1 MASEKKMR
9 KLSKRLHGP
18 RCTGYFM
25 KSTSKFHHGGFYN
38 PSCHQTFNKV
48 EIQKMIDLNQG

>member
-1 MASEKKMR
+1 MKRYKMASEKKMR

-25 KSTSKFHHGGFYN
+25 KSTSKFHRGGFYN
-38 PSCHQTFNKV
+38 PSFRKNFNKIDV
-48 EIQKMIDLNQG
+48 END

>member
-25 KSTSKFHHGGFYN
+25 KSTSKFHRGGFYN
-38 PSCHQTFNKV
+38 PSYRQKFNKV
-48 EIQKMIDLNQG
+48 DVEND

>member
-25 KSTSKFHHGGFYN
+25 KSTSKFHRGGFYN
-38 PSCHQTFNKV
+38 PSCRQKFNKIDV
-48 EIQKMIDLNQG
+48 END